1 MSNEMNRKKY
11 LDDIERIAKRQRE
24 EILKNA
30 RDTWKNVYGDDEE
43 QVIDHAR
50 IKPRIEQYKAGL

>member
-43 QVIDHAR
+43 
-50 IKPRIEQYKAGL
+50 